1 MFSTMDISRVLLL
14 YAPLPSTDFQCLAR
28 GRLVC
33 PGLSRGHLSFRKSVD
48 IWNAALEAVGHY
60 FTKYKRLRPRLQT
73 LVKGKRLRVFVLHII
88 LDAWLYLIRTDACR
102 RRTPTASFLLW
113 PRTRH
118 LVRIAGTTYQSESL
132 HEGSLFY
139 SLFYYFI
146 PYFTRTAGHRPI
158 NHSIVVNLFYKLD
171 DYFSSTKLTGLK
183 RLPFFWRSE
192 EFGRTWVVV
201 CAWICAHIIFE

>member
-1 MFSTMDISRVLLL
+1 MNIDIRGHLDVPFFVGLHFHLLLPHSSPQNVRSSRHRAQVTFIGRPMFSTMDISRVLLL

-88 LDAWLYLIRTDACR
+88 LDTWLYLIRTDACR
-102 RRTPTASFLLW
+102 RRTPTASFLVFSLKNSLAENS
-113 PRTRH
+113 PSCENRGNYLPVRKPTRRF
-118 LVRIAGTTYQSESL
+118 LIL
-132 HEGSLFY
+132 FLILLFY
-139 SLFYYFI
+139 SLFYTY
-146 PYFTRTAGHRPI
+146 
-158 NHSIVVNLFYKLD
+158 SW
-171 DYFSSTKLTGLK
+171 SS
-183 RLPFFWRSE
+183 SY
-192 EFGRTWVVV
+192 
-201 CAWICAHIIFE
+201 